1 MRAFLLGAA
10 CAALLSS
17 PFVVEA
23 KESPPNKALNA
34 FFEREFKN
42 YVAEHP
48 EQATFFGIRGYDDK
62 LSDFSPQ
69 AIARRKARMKEQ
81 IATLKRFDPRAL
93 STQDRISREI
103 LLEML
108 TIAAAEVAFYGDL
121 PFGAEGDG
129 WMPVSPMH
137 GPQQQLSY
145 LVRATRFQN
154 ARDYDN
160 YLKRLGALPTQL
172 AQQAAIMRAG
182 MKSGWMPP
190 RAAMQRVPDM
200 FNIYAGDDVTATP
213 FWQPF
218 ASFPDGVDE
227 ANRKRIADAGR
238 QVLASRVH
246 PAFAEFKRFLAAEYI
261 PAAPAALAASK
272 LPGGPAFYALRVREN
287 TTLPLEPAAIHE
299 TGKREV
305 ARIRAAMD
313 EVMASTGFKGTFT
326 EFIAFLRSDPRF
338 FFKTPEERL
347 AAYRDIGKRADA
359 ELPKLF
365 ATLPRLPYGVR
376 AMDASEGD
384 NADHYSEG
392 ALDGSRAGFF
402 DANVNNLAKRPS
414 HEMESTLLHEAVPGH
429 HLQGA
434 RAQELEGLP
443 TFRRAVAF
451 FVAYAEGWALYA
463 ESLGYEMGFY
473 KDPYQHYG
481 ALMGEMV
488 RACRLVVDTGIHSLG
503 WSREQA
509 IAYLAENSGV
519 HPDYATA
526 EVDRYIV
533 WPGQALGYKIGE
545 LKIKELR
552 ARARAALGDRFDIR
566 RFHNALLDDGGLPLT
581 VLEARIDDWIRA
593 ERASANRPPA
603 PAPRG

>member
-17 PFVVEA
+17 PFAVEA
-23 KESPPNKALNA
+23 KEPPPNKALNA
-34 FFEREFKN
+34 FFEREFKD

-48 EQATFFGIRGYDDK
+48 EQATFFGIPGYDDK
-62 LSDFSPQ
+62 LSDLSPQ
-69 AIARRKARMKEQ
+69 AIARRKARMKQQ
-81 IATLKRFDPRAL
+81 IATLKRFDPGTL

-108 TIAAAEVAFYGDL
+108 GINEAEIAFYGDL

-154 ARDYDN
+154 GRDYDN

-172 AQQAAIMRAG
+172 AQQTAIMRAG

-190 RAAMQRVPDM
+190 RAAMQQVPDM
-200 FNIYAGDDVTATP
+200 FTIYAGEDVTATP

-218 ASFPDGVDE
+218 KSFPDGVDE
-227 ANRKRIADAGR
+227 ASRKRIADAGR
-238 QVLASRVH
+238 QVLANRVH
-246 PAFAEFKRFLAAEYI
+246 PAFAEFKRFLSAEYI
-261 PAAPAALAASK
+261 PAATAALAASK

-287 TTLPLEPAAIHE
+287 TTLPLEPAAIHD

-313 EVMASTGFKGTFT
+313 EVMASTGFKGSFA

-392 ALDGSRAGFF
+392 ALDGSRAGYF
-402 DANVNNLAKRPS
+402 DANVNSLGKRPS

-481 ALMGEMV
+481 ALMGEML

-503 WSREQA
+503 WTREQA
-509 IAYLAENSGV
+509 IEYLAGTSGV
-519 HPDYATA
+519 HPDFAAA

-552 ARARAALGDRFDIR
+552 AKAKAALGERFDLR
-566 RFHNALLDDGGLPLT
+566 RFHNALLDDGALPLPL
-581 VLEARIDDWIRA
+581 LEARIDEWIRA